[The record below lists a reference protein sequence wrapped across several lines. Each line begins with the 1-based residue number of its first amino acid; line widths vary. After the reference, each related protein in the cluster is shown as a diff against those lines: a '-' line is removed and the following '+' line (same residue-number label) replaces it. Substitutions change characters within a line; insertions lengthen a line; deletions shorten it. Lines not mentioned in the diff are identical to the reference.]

1 MHKITKYAELSQLPL
16 PPDLITQVQP
26 HLLEPFDSEQ
36 EAEELWK
43 ELNCQLWFLC
53 SDDEEPEDEATRRM
67 LTHAVTYPEWEEL
80 IGEDYLLTLTIICDD
95 GQGIYL
101 LFHKDLSLEQYK
113 ENEQ

>member
-1 MHKITKYAELSQLPL
+1 MRKITKHAELTQLPL
-16 PPDLITQVQP
+16 SLGLITQIQS
-26 HLLEPFDSEQ
+26 HLLEPFNTEQ
-36 EAEELWK
+36 QADELWK
-43 ELNCQLWFLC
+43 ELDCQLWFLTAE
-53 SDDEEPEDEATRRM
+53 DEEPEDEATRNM

-113 ENEQ
+113 EEL

>member
-1 MHKITKYAELSQLPL
+1 MRKITKQTELTQLPL
-16 PPDLITQVQP
+16 PSDLIKQIQS
-26 HLLEPFDSEQ
+26 HLLEPFDNEQ
-36 EAEELWK
+36 QADELWK
-43 ELNCQLWFLC
+43 ELDCQIWFLTAE
-53 SDDEEPEDEATRRM
+53 DEEPEDEATRNM

-113 ENEQ
+113 EEL